1 MKTTTLCLIIAATCG
16 QAHADSIDP
25 DSATRFIKDLYQAM
39 QRHDLAAV
47 SNMIDNRVVIK
58 VLWTQADPP
67 QTFSLSKADYLQQL
81 KATWRFASND
91 SYQIKNLS
99 INMVDGTA
107 IASLQSTENRV
118 LFGNKAGQN
127 NDLKISIAGDKNAP
141 RIVGISSR
149 VEMW

>member
-1 MKTTTLCLIIAATCG
+1 MKTTTLCLIMAALCG
-16 QAHADSIDP
+16 QAHADSIEP
-25 DSATRFIKDLYQAM
+25 DSATRFIKSFYQAI
-39 QRHDLAAV
+39 QKHDLAAV
-47 SNMIDNRVVIK
+47 SNMLDNRVVIK

-91 SYQIKNLS
+91 SYQIKNL
-99 INMVDGTA
+99 NVNVVDGTA
-107 IASLQSTENRV
+107 IASVQSTENRL

-127 NDLKISIAGDKNAP
+127 SDLKISIAGDKNAP
-141 RIVGISSR
+141 RIVGINSK